1 MITTVITS
9 CNRPKLL
16 NATLESYFK
25 YVDGEYPVIV
35 IDDSGVTECNK
46 ELEILYPQ
54 IQWIYNEKNIG
65 QAASIDKA
73 YALVNTPYI
82 FHCEEDWE
90 FYQSGFMAQSLAI
103 LEADKN
109 VLQVWI
115 RAEDDTNTHP
125 IGGKI
130 DFIGGVAT
138 KKVSLNYKNKWNG
151 FSFNPGLRRKKDYEL
166 IGNYTKFSVG
176 YKEGVLAEIKIGNHY
191 RNLGF
196 HSVIISGNGFVKHI
210 GDGHHVSAKSM
221 KQLENEKIPAFIIP
235 YRNRE
240 SHLAKFL
247 PSLQTYLSKQGIKVY
262 HILIVEQSEGKPFN
276 RAKVLNVGADYMMD
290 KCDYFVMHDVDMI
303 PITANYRYAKVAHIA
318 TQVKQFRYRMP
329 YPDYFG
335 GVTIFDK
342 HVFKHING
350 YSNEFWGWGAED
362 DEILLRV
369 KNKGYQVE
377 RRQCKFGSF
386 EHDRDMSN
394 LSQNQHRL
402 THAKQ
407 KKYLFDKDGLNSLEY
422 KIADIEYIDNFTT
435 KIKVK
440 I

>member
-221 KQLENEKIPAFIIP
+221 KQHENEKIPAFIIP

-262 HILIVEQSEGKPFN
+262 HILIVEQSKGKPFN

-303 PITANYRYAKVAHIA
+303 PITANYRYAKICHIA
-318 TQVKQFRYRMP
+318 TQVKQFKYKMP

-342 HVFKHING
+342 QTFIDING

-362 DEILLRV
+362 DECLLRV
-369 KNKGYQVE
+369 KQYGIKPE
-377 RRQCKFGSF
+377 RRVCRFSSF
-386 EHDRDMSN
+386 DHARDMSN
-394 LSQNQHRL
+394 HANNNSRL
-402 THAKQ
+402 QLAKRKQ
-407 KKYLFDKDGLNSLEY
+407 YNFYDDGLSNLDY
-422 KIADIEYIDNFTT
+422 TIIAEKHIDD
-435 KIKVK
+435 KVKLIKVD